1 MNSRIREHLQDLEVS
16 RGGGIISDKIR
27 IETIPNPMLII
38 GLGGT
43 GIDAMLRLKYQIN
56 KRFILE
62 EDIISNTRK
71 DKPKKVEFLGFETNQ
86 GEKNKRYPG
95 NGGVGLDPQSELV
108 MLSNAE
114 IRSILKDRKI
124 LDDCIKEWLSPELSS
139 ESGTD
144 GAGGVRQVGRLLLF
158 TKINEI
164 VDCIEKKIRL
174 LQEDKEE
181 TLHVFILSGLSG
193 GTGSGTFIDIAY
205 IVRGIMNNI
214 YGSKGDDKVNI
225 MGYLF
230 TPDVNLSR
238 SADNQS
244 AQSYIIKNGFAALK
258 ELDYLMGI
266 GDRHERFTQKYR
278 NRLTVDSPMPP
289 FNLCHLISATNIDG
303 RPMSNAYDYCMN
315 VTAENIVNF
324 MSSEVRESG
333 GVFAIQDYISNLK
346 QNTDNMAKPYM
357 SNYKYVIIGASSA
370 VLPLEEITTYLAYKL
385 FEKMQYMFHNIP
397 EENEVDKFI
406 RRLKLDEDGVIERFE
421 EHVQNRKPIT
431 GYKDREKYNY
441 SNVIKKQSV
450 NIDEEMKEYLRDCIN
465 EYNKVK
471 TQYPGQIEKEA
482 RELMDGIFKDPKRGP
497 FYASR
502 ILFSKGF
509 CVIKTLEVE
518 ITSLKERLSNI
529 SREIKLKNE
538 LAEDRFIQ
546 AKKAILFTKEG
557 RKNDFIEAKSEEY
570 ILKAEEERIVRMIE
584 FYEKVIENL
593 SQLNHKIYKVYT
605 DILNEL
611 NKIFKEDGDILAKGE
626 EIEGALGR
634 TYSWTVVR
642 VPDLTDY
649 IERVVNKETADE
661 LVRKFSY
668 RLLEESQKWLDE
680 VHIDVVGSISNFVSE
695 EYGNVITQSMEEFLG
710 LQYGEDK
717 SIISIIKDNI
727 APKLDKDAVPIF
739 HINNMEAVNFPT
751 WSMVSVPTNAKKIL
765 EGIKE
770 YKRNSHRGDSINI
783 KESTVTNRIFWL
795 NTKNGVPLYSYAP
808 IKHYE
813 EIYEKTL
820 FERDGIGRHLYQS
833 ENRNWIYLPSPI
845 PEQSWGTTYVNE
857 RVKNYNDEVREL
869 FKRGVELGCVID
881 TEKGSNE
888 RYKCIITE
896 DFDIDEFMEQY
907 SIDMQEDTPNIG
919 EIKRAITD
927 IEKLLKEGITP
938 VENHDMQKYYIFE
951 SSDEE
956 RAQNNLIR
964 TPELTRLLLQEVE
977 KYEAIMA
984 KKEELE
990 STIEG
995 LSKAQADM
1003 DNFLRALYTD
1013 TIVKKGVFYIYNGR
1027 DDSKVSIEPFINT
1040 LKEKEYHHEA
1050 VFKKY
1055 ASLDERDKVII
1066 DVTSDRRLENLSMEE
1081 DTKTLILNID
1091 TLLETFKECIRELD
1105 IRKYQLVN
1113 GDELFAFYNE
1123 MLSRLQEVRKQL
1135 EQ

>member
-62 EDIISNTRK
+62 EDTISNTRK

-95 NGGVGLDPQSELV
+95 HGGVGLDPQSELV

-244 AQSYIIKNGFAALK
+244 SQSYIIKNGFAALK

-385 FEKMQYMFHNIP
+385 FEKMQYIFHNIP

-406 RRLKLDEDGVIERFE
+406 KRLNLDEDGVIERFE
-421 EHVQNRKPIT
+421 EQVQNRKPIT

-450 NIDEEMKEYLRDCIN
+450 NIDEEM
-465 EYNKVK
+465 
-471 TQYPGQIEKEA
+471 
-482 RELMDGIFKDPKRGP
+482 
-497 FYASR
+497 
-502 ILFSKGF
+502 
-509 CVIKTLEVE
+509 
-518 ITSLKERLSNI
+518 
-529 SREIKLKNE
+529 
-538 LAEDRFIQ
+538 
-546 AKKAILFTKEG
+546 
-557 RKNDFIEAKSEEY
+557 
-570 ILKAEEERIVRMIE
+570 
-584 FYEKVIENL
+584 
-593 SQLNHKIYKVYT
+593 
-605 DILNEL
+605 
-611 NKIFKEDGDILAKGE
+611 
-626 EIEGALGR
+626 
-634 TYSWTVVR
+634 
-642 VPDLTDY
+642 
-649 IERVVNKETADE
+649 
-661 LVRKFSY
+661 
-668 RLLEESQKWLDE
+668 
-680 VHIDVVGSISNFVSE
+680 NF
-695 EYGNVITQSMEEFLG
+695 
-710 LQYGEDK
+710 
-717 SIISIIKDNI
+717 
-727 APKLDKDAVPIF
+727 
-739 HINNMEAVNFPT
+739 
-751 WSMVSVPTNAKKIL
+751 
-765 EGIKE
+765 
-770 YKRNSHRGDSINI
+770 
-783 KESTVTNRIFWL
+783 
-795 NTKNGVPLYSYAP
+795 
-808 IKHYE
+808 
-813 EIYEKTL
+813 
-820 FERDGIGRHLYQS
+820 
-833 ENRNWIYLPSPI
+833 
-845 PEQSWGTTYVNE
+845 
-857 RVKNYNDEVREL
+857 
-869 FKRGVELGCVID
+869 
-881 TEKGSNE
+881 
-888 RYKCIITE
+888 
-896 DFDIDEFMEQY
+896 
-907 SIDMQEDTPNIG
+907 
-919 EIKRAITD
+919 
-927 IEKLLKEGITP
+927 
-938 VENHDMQKYYIFE
+938 
-951 SSDEE
+951 
-956 RAQNNLIR
+956 
-964 TPELTRLLLQEVE
+964 
-977 KYEAIMA
+977 
-984 KKEELE
+984 
-990 STIEG
+990 
-995 LSKAQADM
+995 
-1003 DNFLRALYTD
+1003 
-1013 TIVKKGVFYIYNGR
+1013 
-1027 DDSKVSIEPFINT
+1027 
-1040 LKEKEYHHEA
+1040 
-1050 VFKKY
+1050 
-1055 ASLDERDKVII
+1055 
-1066 DVTSDRRLENLSMEE
+1066 
-1081 DTKTLILNID
+1081 
-1091 TLLETFKECIRELD
+1091 
-1105 IRKYQLVN
+1105 
-1113 GDELFAFYNE
+1113 
-1123 MLSRLQEVRKQL
+1123 
-1135 EQ
+1135 

>member
-62 EDIISNTRK
+62 EDTISNTRK

-244 AQSYIIKNGFAALK
+244 SQSYIIKNGFAALK

-385 FEKMQYMFHNIP
+385 FEKMQYIFHNIP

-406 RRLKLDEDGVIERFE
+406 KRLNLDEDGVIERFE
-421 EHVQNRKPIT
+421 EQVQNRKPIT

-471 TQYPGQIEKEA
+471 VQYPGQIQKEV
-482 RELMDGIFKDPKRGP
+482 RELVDGIFKDPKRGP

-518 ITSLKERLSNI
+518 ITFLKERLSNI
-529 SREIKLKNE
+529 SREIKLKKE
-538 LAEDRFIQ
+538 LAEDKFIQ

-570 ILKAEEERIVRMIE
+570 ILKAEEERIIRMIE

-593 SQLNHKIYKVYT
+593 SQLNNRIYKVYT

-668 RLLEESQKWLDE
+668 KLLEESQKWLDE

-695 EYGNVITQSMEEFLG
+695 EYGSVITQSMEEFLS
-710 LQYGEDK
+710 LEYGEDK
-717 SIISIIKDNI
+717 SIISIIKDKI

-739 HINNMEAVNFPT
+739 HINNMEALNFPT

-770 YKRNSHRGDSINI
+770 YKRNSHKGDSINI
-783 KESTVTNRIFWL
+783 KKSTVTNRIFWL

-833 ENRNWIYLPSPI
+833 ENKNWIYLPSPI

-857 RVKNYNDEVREL
+857 RVKNYNEEVRGL
-869 FKRGVELGCVID
+869 FKRAMELGCIVD

-888 RYKCIITE
+888 RYKCIITKK
-896 DFDIDEFMEQY
+896 FNIDEFMNQY
-907 SIDMQEDTPNIG
+907 SIDMQEDKPNVG
-919 EIKRAITD
+919 EIKRAISD
-927 IEKLLKEGITP
+927 IEKLLEEGITP

-956 RAQNNLIR
+956 KAQNNLIR
-964 TPELTRLLLQEVE
+964 TPELTKLLRGEVE
-977 KYEAIMA
+977 KYETILA
-984 KKEELE
+984 KKEELCNI
-990 STIEG
+990 IEN
-995 LSKAQADM
+995 LSKSQADM
-1003 DNFLRALYTD
+1003 DNFIRALYTD
-1013 TIVKKGVFYIYNGR
+1013 TIAKKGVFYVYNGGEE
-1027 DDSKVSIEPFINT
+1027 SKVSIEPFINT
-1040 LKEKEYHHEA
+1040 LKQKEYQHEA
-1050 VFKKY
+1050 IFRKY
-1055 ASLDERDKVII
+1055 VSLDERDKVII

-1081 DTKTLILNID
+1081 NTKTLILNID
-1091 TLLETFKECIRELD
+1091 TLLETFKDCVRELD

-1123 MLSRLQEVRKQL
+1123 ILSRLQEVRKQL